1 MTHHTHKEHDLD
13 VDVMDDRRSIEQ
25 PFARKGVV
33 SAIFHDAD
41 DAEKAY
47 RSAVERGYTKDEITV
62 LMSEQARDDY
72 YPSKRVEL
80 ETHSKALEGTAVG
93 GTVGA
98 TVGAIAAAFAAVG
111 TVLAIPPLGVVV
123 AGPLAAALAGA
134 GAGGIAG
141 GLIGA
146 LAGAGMSEDRARIYE
161 TAIKEGGVVMTVEPR
176 DSADADEL
184 VEAWEDCG
192 GKEIYRG

>member
-1 MTHHTHKEHDLD
+1 MNDRTQNRNDMD
-13 VDVMDDRRSIEQ
+13 VDVMDDRTGA
-25 PFARKGVV
+25 PGLARKGVL

-47 RSAVERGYTKDEITV
+47 QAAIERGYTKDDITV
-62 LMSEQARDDY
+62 LMSEQARDEY
-72 YPSKRVEL
+72 YPSKRVDVE
-80 ETHSKALEGTAVG
+80 EHSKALEGTAVG

-98 TVGAIAAAFAAVG
+98 TLGAIGAAIAAVG
-111 TVLAIPPLGVVV
+111 TVLAIPPLGLVV
-123 AGPLAAALAGA
+123 AGPLAAGLAGA

-146 LAGAGMSEDRARIYE
+146 LAGAGMSEERARVYE
-161 TAIKEGGVVMTVEPR
+161 TAIKEGGVIMSVEPR
-176 DSADADEL
+176 RDKDASEL
-184 VEAWEDCG
+184 AEAWEDCG